1 MGNNAIKARQKRVYR
16 FIREIFKIKDKCKKI
31 KEISK
36 YAHLPIPGGEW
47 IPFQNSH
54 EIFTLVKK
62 SNPLHTMNR
71 NLTSVIFL
79 LSLLIWG
86 TGSLLAQNSPRTR
99 ESFNQGWKFIKYFNA
114 STATA
119 TSDREPEGLQLPPA
133 DDSKWRTLD
142 LPHDWA
148 IEGPFSDTLENNS
161 GLLPWKGIGWYRKHF
176 TVNETDKGKRIYIDF
191 DGAMA
196 YAEVWLNGKYVGG
209 WPYGYT
215 SFRLDLTPYL
225 NTGNDNL
232 IAVRLD
238 TKSWDSRWYPGA
250 GIYRNV
256 WLVKT
261 TQLHISHN
269 GVFCTT
275 PEVKKESA
283 VLSVKT
289 EVESHLDQPAA
300 VTIKA
305 AVYKLNEKGE
315 ASGAPVAES
324 ITATATIPAAGDHT
338 FRLDIPVKE
347 PALWNLDDPQLYK
360 VAVSLMQG
368 NSVTDIYETNFGFRT
383 LEFTARDGFF
393 LNGKRVEVKGV
404 CNHHDLGALGAAFNN
419 RAAERQIE
427 ILKEMG
433 CNAIRTS
440 HNPPAPELLDLCD
453 RMGMLVQ
460 DEAFDAW
467 KTPKKPND
475 YNKLFYAWHDEDL
488 RAMVRRDRN
497 HPSVFI
503 WSSGNE
509 VNDQNNPALSESL
522 RNIIKSED
530 NTRPV
535 TVGCNWD
542 ESGTNGFQKT
552 VDVFG
557 INYRLY
563 RYDAFF
569 TFKDNDNLPFHS
581 TESAST
587 VSSRGEYFFPVVQGD
602 LNNNLPGKGIF
613 QVSSYDLSYPAWAST
628 ADQQWEMQDKYP
640 GVFGEFVWT
649 GFDYIGEPTP
659 YGGDLTGL
667 RPGTRRYDMAK
678 ELLDRQNVTEVPSR
692 SSYFGILDLA
702 GFKKDRFYLYQSK
715 WRPELPMAH
724 ILPHWNWPE
733 RKGKV
738 TPVHVYTSG
747 DEAEL
752 FLNGKSL
759 GRKKKGRYEYRL
771 KWDDVVYQPGELAVV
786 AYREGAKWAED
797 TMVTTGRAAI
807 LAASADRASVKA
819 DGSDLVFITVEIKD
833 KDKLLVPRSS
843 NLVNFSIEGPGKIV
857 AVDNGDATSHDPF
870 QADYRNAYNGMCLV
884 IVRAEKGASGS
895 FVVKAASKGLKGSE
909 VVVGIE
915 K

>member
-1 MGNNAIKARQKRVYR
+1 MKRILSCVVL
-16 FIREIFKIKDKCKKI
+16 
-31 KEISK
+31 ISG
-36 YAHLPIPGGEW
+36 LLIL
-47 IPFQNSH
+47 N
-54 EIFTLVKK
+54 T
-62 SNPLHTMNR
+62 
-71 NLTSVIFL
+71 L
-79 LSLLIWG
+79 LSE
-86 TGSLLAQNSPRTR
+86 AQNSQRSR
-99 ESFNQGWKFIKYFNA
+99 DSFNEGWKFVKYFNA
-114 STATA
+114 STDAAT
-119 TSDREPEGLQLPPA
+119 TDKEPEGLHLPTA
-133 DDSKWRTLD
+133 DDNTWRTLD

-148 IEGPFSDTLENNS
+148 IEGPFSDTLENNT

-176 TVNETDKGKRIYIDF
+176 TLNESDREKRIHIDF

-196 YAEVWLNGKYVGG
+196 YAEVWLNGRYVGG

-215 SFRLDLTPYL
+215 SFRLDLTPYV
-225 NTGNDNL
+225 NFGRDNL

-250 GIYRNV
+250 GLYRNV

-261 TQLHISHN
+261 SQIHVSHN

-275 PEVKKESA
+275 PEIKKERGIVSVRTEVWNHLNTPA
-283 VLSVKT
+283 SVSVK
-289 EVESHLDQPAA
+289 AM
-300 VTIKA
+300 
-305 AVYKLNEKGE
+305 VYKLDEKGV
-315 ASGAPVAES
+315 ASAQPVAES
-324 ITATATIPAAGDHT
+324 VSPSAMLQASADHI

-347 PALWNLDDPQLYK
+347 PALWNLEDPQLYK
-360 VAVSLMQG
+360 VAVTILQG
-368 NSVTDIYETNFGFRT
+368 EEIKDICKTNFGFRR

-393 LNGKRVEVKGV
+393 LNGKRVPVQGV
-404 CNHHDLGALGAAFNN
+404 CNHHDLGALGAAFNT
-419 RAAERQIE
+419 RAAERQLE

-453 RMGMLVQ
+453 RMGFLVQ
-460 DEAFDAW
+460 VEAFDTW
-467 KTPKKPND
+467 KTPKKRND
-475 YNKLFYAWHDEDL
+475 YNKLFYAWHEEDL

-497 HPSVFI
+497 HPSVFM
-503 WSSGNE
+503 WSTGNE
-509 VNDQNNPALSESL
+509 VGDQNNPALSESL
-522 RNIIKSED
+522 RAIIKSED

-552 VDVFG
+552 LDVFG

-569 TFKDNDNLPFHS
+569 ALEDNKNLPFHS
-581 TESAST
+581 SESAST
-587 VSSRGEYFFPVVQGD
+587 VSSRGEYFFPVAEGD
-602 LNNNLPGKGIF
+602 LNNNLPGNGIF
-613 QVSSYDLSYPAWAST
+613 QISSYDLAYPAWAST

-667 RPGTRRYDMAK
+667 RPGTRRYEQAK
-678 ELLDRQNVTEVPSR
+678 ALLEKQNVTEVPSR

-715 WRPELPMAH
+715 WKPDLPMAH

-733 RKGKV
+733 RKGQI

-759 GRKKKGRYEYRL
+759 GKKKKGPYEYRL
-771 KWDDVVYQPGELAVV
+771 RWDDVVYQPGELKLV
-786 AYREGAKWAED
+786 AYKNSEKWAED
-797 TMVTTGRAAI
+797 KMVTTGRASQ
-807 LAASADRASVKA
+807 LDASADRQVIKA
-819 DGSDLVFITVEIKD
+819 DGDDLSFITIRIED
-833 KDKLLVPRSS
+833 RNGLLVPRS
-843 NLVNFSIEGPGKIV
+843 NNPVNFSIEGPGEIV

-870 QADYRNAYNGMCLV
+870 QASSRKAYNGMCLL
-884 IVRAEKGASGS
+884 IVKAEKGAAGS
-895 FVVKAASKGLKGSE
+895 FKVKAQSQGLKGTQ
-909 VVVGIE
+909 VTININN
-915 K
+915 

>member
-1 MGNNAIKARQKRVYR
+1 MKRVIIAV
-16 FIREIFKIKDKCKKI
+16 FLMSASAIW
-31 KEISK
+31 
-36 YAHLPIPGGEW
+36 YA
-47 IPFQNSH
+47 
-54 EIFTLVKK
+54 
-62 SNPLHTMNR
+62 
-71 NLTSVIFL
+71 
-79 LSLLIWG
+79 
-86 TGSLLAQNSPRTR
+86 GSIQAQNSPRSR
-99 ESFNQGWKFIKYFNA
+99 ESFNQNWKFIRYFNA
-114 STATA
+114 STDAAT
-119 TSDREPEGLQLPPA
+119 TDKEPEGLQLPSVN
-133 DDSKWRTLD
+133 DNSWRTLD

-148 IEGPFSDTLENNS
+148 IEGPFSDTLENNT

-176 TVNETDKGKRIYIDF
+176 SVDESDKGRRIYIDF

-215 SFRLDLTPYL
+215 SFRLDLTPYI
-225 NTGNDNL
+225 NFEKDNL

-261 TQLHISHN
+261 SQLHITNN
-269 GVFCTT
+269 GVFCST
-275 PEVKKESA
+275 PEIKNEKA
-283 VLSVKT
+283 ILSVGT
-289 EVESHLDQPAA
+289 EVESHFDQP
-300 VTIKA
+300 VTIAIKA
-305 AVYKLNEKGE
+305 SVYKLDETGKALAE
-315 ASGAPVAES
+315 PVAGS
-324 ITATATIPAAGDHT
+324 ITPKATLPASANHK
-338 FRLDIPVKE
+338 FRLDIPVNN
-347 PALWNLDDPQLYK
+347 PVLWDLENPKLYK
-360 VAVSLMQG
+360 VVVEILQG
-368 NSVTDIYETNFGFRT
+368 TEITDIYETNCGFRT
-383 LEFTARDGFF
+383 LNFTPRDGFF
-393 LNGKRVEVKGV
+393 LNGKKVEIKGV
-404 CNHHDLGALGAAFNN
+404 CNHHDLGALGAAFNT
-419 RAAERQIE
+419 RAAERQLE

-433 CNAIRTS
+433 CNAVRTS

-453 RMGMLVQ
+453 RMGFLVE
-460 DEAFDAW
+460 DEAFDTW
-467 KTPKKPND
+467 KTPKKRND
-475 YNKLFYAWHDEDL
+475 YNILFYAWHEEDL

-503 WSSGNE
+503 WSTGNE

-522 RNIIKSED
+522 RQIIKSED
-530 NTRPV
+530 QTRPV

-569 TFKDNDNLPFHS
+569 ALKDNDKLPFHS
-581 TESAST
+581 SESAST
-587 VSSRGEYFFPVVQGD
+587 VSSRGEYFFPVKEGD

-613 QVSSYDLSYPAWAST
+613 QVSSYDLAYPAWAST

-667 RPGTRRYDMAK
+667 RPGTKRYDQAK

-702 GFKKDRFYLYQSK
+702 GFKKDRFWLYQAK
-715 WRPELPMAH
+715 WRPDFPMAH

-733 RKGKV
+733 RKGQV

-747 DEAEL
+747 DEGEL

-759 GRKKKGRYEYRL
+759 GKKKKGQYEYRL
-771 KWDDVVYQPGELAVV
+771 RWDSVVYQPGELKII
-786 AYREGAKWAED
+786 AYKNGIKWAED
-797 TMVTTGRAAI
+797 KMVTTGKASQ
-807 LAASADRASVKA
+807 LSLSADHSAVRA
-819 DGSDLVFITVEIKD
+819 DGSDMVFITVIIED
-833 KDKLLVPRSS
+833 KNKLPVPRSN

-870 QADYRNAYNGMCLV
+870 QASYRKAYNGLCLV
-884 IVRAEKGASGS
+884 IVKAEKGATGT
-895 FVVKAASKGLKGSE
+895 FTVKAASKGLKGSE
-909 VVVGIE
+909 IVIGIR
-915 K
+915 